1 MFDRIEYEKILQ
13 NLKDKHEQE
22 ILQMQQNQE
31 LEKQKNILKQNQIT
45 NYYNNLQKD
54 IYNKKK
60 NTEKNKIIIIRIKK
74 KR

>member
-1 MFDRIEYEKILQ
+1 MFDRIEYEKNLQ

-22 ILQMQQNQE
+22 ILQIQQNQE

-54 IYNKKK
+54 IYNKQK

>member
-1 MFDRIEYEKILQ
+1 MFDRIEYEKNLQ

-54 IYNKKK
+54 IYNKQK